1 MADRTHSHG
10 TLEGHVSPSRVFLT
24 GFSHRGGGSGA
35 PTSLLGAS
43 PPSYGRVKRQGGFT
57 LLEVVVAFA
66 ILALSLG
73 ILIEI
78 FSRALVT
85 TALSRDYSRALT
97 LAQAR
102 LADAGIDIP
111 LEAGSYGGEPEDG
124 FTWQVSIQ
132 PYTFGDPSW
141 KPAFDAFLVTSS
153 VSWGRGAEEPR
164 RVSLSTLRLAS
175 SSSLL
180 GTGAREKPEVK
191 SSGRGE

>member
-1 MADRTHSHG
+1 
-10 TLEGHVSPSRVFLT
+10 
-24 GFSHRGGGSGA
+24 
-35 PTSLLGAS
+35 LLGAS

-85 TALSRDYSRALT
+85 TALSRDYSRAVT

-132 PYTFGDPSW
+132 PYVFGDPSW

-153 VSWGRGAEEPR
+153 VSWGRRAEEPR

-175 SSSLL
+175 TSDLL
-180 GTGAREKPEVK
+180 GASAGEKPERE
-191 SSGRGE
+191 SSGRDE